1 MVVTSDFLLALAQ
14 AITKGLLT
22 GMVYGLMALGLS
34 VIFGVMRVVNFAHG
48 EMMVVGMYLAWMGF
62 DYLNLSP
69 VLSLPLIA
77 ALFFAAGYVLQRG
90 LISPFIGRPEHQQFL
105 LLLAVA
111 ILLVNGCLAIAG
123 PDSRGVQ
130 MESQFDSYELGPL
143 VFDAVRL
150 HAALIAVAIAVLLW
164 LFFTRTRTGKSI
176 RAAADN
182 HMGALV
188 VGLDVRRLYAFTFG
202 VGAACVGAAG
212 ALMITII
219 PVTPFLAA
227 EYTLLA
233 FVIVIVGGLGSM
245 TGALLGGL
253 LIGVSEAVAGLL
265 VQPSLKSMVSFGLLI
280 LVLLLRPQ
288 GLFGKS
294 NP

>member
-1 MVVTSDFLLALAQ
+1 LTSDFLLSLAQ
-14 AITKGLLT
+14 AVSKGLLT

-48 EMMVVGMYLAWMGF
+48 EMMIVGMYLAWMGF
-62 DYLNLSP
+62 DYLQLDP
-69 VLSLPLIA
+69 TYSLPLIA
-77 ALFFAAGYVLQRG
+77 VVFFCIGYVLQRG
-90 LISPFIGRPEHQQFL
+90 LIQPFIARPEHQQFL
-105 LLLAVA
+105 LLLAVG
-111 ILLVNGCLAIAG
+111 ILISNACLAIAG
-123 PDSRGVQ
+123 PDSRTVQ
-130 MESQFDSYELGPL
+130 LDSQFDSYELGPL
-143 VFDAVRL
+143 VLDAVRVQAAVVAL
-150 HAALIAVAIAVLLW
+150 AIAALLF

-188 VGLDVRRLYAFTFG
+188 VGLDVRRLYAVTFG
-202 VGAACVGAAG
+202 IGAACVGAAG
-212 ALMITII
+212 ALMTTLI
-219 PVTPFLAA
+219 PVTPFLAG

-265 VQPSLKSMVSFGLLI
+265 LQPSLKSMFSFGLLI
-280 LVLLLRPQ
+280 VVLLLRPQ
-288 GLFGKS
+288 GLLGRKES
-294 NP
+294 R

>member
-1 MVVTSDFLLALAQ
+1 MSQDFLLSLAQ

-48 EMMVVGMYLAWMGF
+48 ELMVVGMYLAWAAF
-62 DYLNLSP
+62 EYFHVSP
-69 VLSLPLIA
+69 LLSLPVIA
-77 ALFFAAGYVLQRG
+77 VLFFGLGHILQRG
-90 LISPFIGRPEHQQFL
+90 LIQPFIGRPEHQQFL
-105 LLLAVA
+105 LLLGVA
-111 ILLVNGCLAIAG
+111 LVLVNACLAIVG
-123 PDSRGVQ
+123 PDSHGVQ
-130 MESQFDSYELGPL
+130 LEAQFDSYELGPL

-150 HAALIAVAIAVLLW
+150 HAAVAAVLIACLLW
-164 LFFTRTRTGKSI
+164 LFFTRTRTGKAI

-188 VGLDVRRLYAFTFG
+188 VGLDVRRLYAVTFG

-245 TGALLGGL
+245 TGALMGGL

-265 VQPSLKSMVSFGLLI
+265 IDPSLKSMVSFGLLI
-280 LVLLLRPQ
+280 AVLLLRPQ
-288 GLFGKS
+288 GLFGPRS
-294 NP
+294 SS

>member
-1 MVVTSDFLLALAQ
+1 MTADFLLSLAQ

-62 DYLNLSP
+62 EYLQVSP
-69 VLSLPLIA
+69 MLSLPVIA
-77 ALFFAAGYVLQRG
+77 VIFFGAGYALQRG
-90 LISPFIGRPEHQQFL
+90 VISPFIGRPEHQQFL
-105 LLLAVA
+105 LLLAIA
-111 ILLVNGCLAIAG
+111 ILLVNVSLVIAG
-123 PDSRGVQ
+123 PDARGVQ
-130 MESQFDSYELGPL
+130 MDSQFDSYELGPF
-143 VFDAVRL
+143 VFDAVRV
-150 HAALIAVAIAVLLW
+150 HAALTAVVIAGLLW

-182 HMGALV
+182 NLGALV

-245 TGALLGGL
+245 TGALAAGL

-265 VQPSLKSMVSFGLLI
+265 LQPSLKSMVSFGILI

-294 NP
+294 GP

>member
-1 MVVTSDFLLALAQ
+1 MTADFFLSLAQ

-48 EMMVVGMYLAWMGF
+48 EIMVVGMYLAWMGF
-62 DYLNLSP
+62 EYLQVSP
-69 VLSLPLIA
+69 MLSLPVIA
-77 ALFFAAGYVLQRG
+77 AMFFVAGYALQRMV
-90 LISPFIGRPEHQQFL
+90 ISPFIGRPEHQQFL
-105 LLLAVA
+105 LLLAIA
-111 ILLVNGCLAIAG
+111 ILLVNACLAIAG
-123 PDSRGVQ
+123 PDARGVQ
-130 MESQFDSYELGPL
+130 MDSQFESYELGPF
-143 VFDAVRL
+143 VFDAVRV
-150 HAALIAVAIAVLLW
+150 HAAVTAVVIAGLLW

-182 HMGALV
+182 NLGALV
-188 VGLDVRRLYAFTFG
+188 VGLDVRQLYAFTIG

-245 TGALLGGL
+245 TGALAGGL

-265 VQPSLKSMVSFGLLI
+265 LQPSLKSMVSFGILI

-294 NP
+294 GT